1 MLNPKQNLIRLI
13 KEISSKSDAETIVSD
28 TMYGIFSTPGQLYSL
43 ADNTNKELCIE
54 FLSTDYKRKEDIYG
68 SNPNV
73 NEYALVVFW
82 NDDIVYDEYFQHD
95 VTDKMIEE
103 VKEIWYQ

>member
-1 MLNPKQNLIRLI
+1 MLNSKQNLIRLI
-13 KEISSKSDAETIVSD
+13 KEISPKSDAETIVAD
-28 TMYGIFSTPGQLYSL
+28 TMRGIFSMPGQLYSL
-43 ADNTNKELCIE
+43 ANNVNKELCVE

-73 NEYALVVFW
+73 NEYTLVVFW
-82 NDDIVYDEYFQHD
+82 NDDIVYDKYFQHD

-103 VKEIWYQ
+103 VKYIWER

>member
-13 KEISSKSDAETIVSD
+13 KEISPESDAETIVAD
-28 TMYGIFSTPGQLYSL
+28 TIDIFSMPGQLFLL
-43 ADNTNKELCIE
+43 ADNANKGLCIE

-95 VTDKMIEE
+95 VTEKMIEE
-103 VKEIWYQ
+103 VKYIWER